1 VSFKLLNIKL
11 LLVTLT
17 FIWRSQG
24 YVNNLFVDWL
34 QMSDL
39 LHDSGRKNL
48 LLSSIVYLINRVSV
62 MGNRSNRP
70 IS

>member
-1 VSFKLLNIKL
+1 VSFKLLNIK

-39 LHDSGRKNL
+39 LHDSGREKL